1 MGTAYDCKS
10 MCSIKI
16 NYLSILKTIYT
27 GLNPSNYRIGRISK
41 VFLVKKS
48 FFFYHYTVSLSY
60 ISYYITEKW
69 DPDQSVNCACKR
81 LNDWMSN
88 FIKCHLSSRS
98 KSQNMVCLYFLN
110 QTTKLNLVA
119 LTPSQGVKSVD
130 TLKLIVQKNELLFF
144 TLFLSFL
151 LNLKH
156 KKTSGFPRL
165 SLAFDL

>member
-98 KSQNMVCLYFLN
+98 KSQNGLFIFSESNYKAQFSSSDPLTGSKVSWYVKINCAEKWTAFLH
-110 QTTKLNLVA
+110 
-119 LTPSQGVKSVD
+119 
-130 TLKLIVQKNELLFF
+130 
-144 TLFLSFL
+144 SF
-151 LNLKH
+151 
-156 KKTSGFPRL
+156 SEFPAE
-165 SLAFDL
+165 S